1 MIYTVYFIQAG
12 KNGSPIKIG
21 VTKDLD
27 ERMRTLQTANPY
39 PLTCK
44 AAIPC
49 FDKAVAY
56 KLEAYLHR
64 HLHEFRMQGEWFK
77 GRFGNLKKLVAK
89 YEKMKHEKFPIIA
102 TDFKSNTERLISE
115 LQKENK
121 KLRYKN
127 KKLNEDIEEMLDEQ
141 ALRGFE

>member
-12 KNGSPIKIG
+12 KNGSPVKIG
-21 VTKDLD
+21 VTSDLD

-56 KLEAYLHR
+56 KLESYLHR
-64 HLHEFRMQGEWFK
+64 SLHKHRMQGEWFK
-77 GRFGNLKKLVAK
+77 NNFGNLKKLVAK
-89 YEKMKHEKFPIIA
+89 YEAMKHESFPVIA
-102 TDFKSNTERLISE
+102 TDFKDNKERLVCD

-121 KLRYKN
+121 KLRYEN
-127 KKLNEDIEEMLDEQ
+127 KKLNDEIEQMLDEQ
-141 ALRGFE
+141 ILSGLE